1 MIKCE
6 HDHLMLVFKQLI
18 VEKNLLSSCANRPHI
33 YIIIKLLILISYV
46 CYLDM
51 PN

>member
-6 HDHLMLVFKQLI
+6 HDHLMFVFNVLI
-18 VEKNLLSSCANRPHI
+18 VEKNLLSSCANRAHV

-46 CYLDM
+46 CYLDIL
-51 PN
+51 N